1 MRRSMRSGR
10 MPSVPGALPQAK
22 LSIAL
27 LSFSSVGSASKSSII
42 GRGSM
47 ASNDPWSRALSS
59 ALPVDGRLVL
69 PIPSYLPHR

>member
-1 MRRSMRSGR
+1 MQRLMRSGG

-27 LSFSSVGSASKSSII
+27 LSSSSVGSASKSSMI

-47 ASNDPWSRALSS
+47 ASNA
-59 ALPVDGRLVL
+59 
-69 PIPSYLPHR
+69 